1 MIIKKN
7 PKERWNSL
15 ETFEQTL
22 ESPAQTFLGVLG
34 NCMEIVKLDIYI
46 YEDIEF
52 YSADLEEENK
62 NVMTDFNVY
71 FKTLCTR
78 CFNAH

>member
-1 MIIKKN
+1 
-7 PKERWNSL
+7 
-15 ETFEQTL
+15 
-22 ESPAQTFLGVLG
+22 
-34 NCMEIVKLDIYI
+34 MEIVKLDIYI